1 MKKSCLSMKTA
12 SMSFSTISA
21 AGWLF
26 MKLWKTAAISSLKIS
41 MRQPKRLKK
50 HCARNVIGRR
60 VTEVFPGIREMTLL
74 DTFRKVWKTG
84 KAEHH
89 PITIYKD
96 EHLLGWRENYVY
108 KLPSGEIVAVYED
121 ITERKQAE
129 EKLAKEAIRRRIL
142 IEQSRDGI
150 VVLDTDGKVY
160 ETNLKFAK
168 MLGYTKEEVSGLHV
182 WDWEFKVPK
191 KELMKMI
198 RSVDEA
204 GDHFETQ
211 HKRKDGSIYDVE
223 ISTNGSMFAG
233 QKLIFCVCRDITERK
248 RIEMELR
255 ESEERFRSLYEN
267 ATIGMY
273 RTTPGGKILTGESG
287 VGEIAG
293 L

>member
-1 MKKSCLSMKTA
+1 M
-12 SMSFSTISA
+12 
-21 AGWLF
+21 
-26 MKLWKTAAISSLKIS
+26 
-41 MRQPKRLKK
+41 
-50 HCARNVIGRR
+50 
-60 VTEVFPGIREMTLL
+60 
-74 DTFRKVWKTG
+74 
-84 KAEHH
+84 
-89 PITIYKD
+89 
-96 EHLLGWRENYVY
+96 Y

-121 ITERKQAE
+121 ITERKRAE
-129 EKLAKEAIRRRIL
+129 EELANEAIRRRIL

-150 VVLDTDGKVY
+150 VVLDTNGKVY
-160 ETNLKFAK
+160 ESNLKFAK
-168 MLGYTKEEVSGLHV
+168 MLGYSLEEISGLHV
-182 WDWEFKVPK
+182 WDWDFKLPK

-211 HKRKDGSIYDVE
+211 HKRKDGSVYDVE

-248 RIEMELR
+248 RIESQLR

-273 RTTPGGKILTGESG
+273 RTTPGWKNFNGESG
-287 VGEIAG
+287 AGEIAG